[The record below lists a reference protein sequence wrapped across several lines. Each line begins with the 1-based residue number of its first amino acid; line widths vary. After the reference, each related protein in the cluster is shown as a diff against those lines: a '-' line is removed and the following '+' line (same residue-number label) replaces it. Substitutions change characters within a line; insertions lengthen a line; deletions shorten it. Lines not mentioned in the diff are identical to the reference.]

1 MKNSAVVSESMASD
15 RTATLRDLKKLGGKY
30 DETGIQK
37 GGIDLT
43 KVVPSDVPKYRAIYG
58 KEKKKEG
65 SEKVQAMIREMK
77 EKEQKEKETRIY
89 KLLQS

>member
-1 MKNSAVVSESMASD
+1 LKNSAVVSDTFASD

-30 DETGIQK
+30 DETRIQK

-43 KVVPSDVPKYRAIYG
+43 KVVPSDVPKYRVIHG

-65 SEKVQAMIREMK
+65 SEKVQAMIREMQ